1 VGIPF
6 GRRRGE
12 GLLGEGGENLDVIY
26 ERCCGLDVHKRSVA
40 ACLIVAGTR
49 GEPRK
54 EIRTFGTMTEDLL
67 ELSDW
72 LATAG
77 CTHVAMESTGVYWK
91 PIYNLLEGAFTPL
104 LVNARHIKSVPGRK
118 TDVKDCEW
126 IADLLR
132 HGLLQGSFVPER
144 PQRELRELTRYRT
157 TLVRERSAEVGRLQK
172 TLEGAN
178 IKLASVATDIMGKSS
193 RQMLKALIDGST
205 DTSAM
210 AQLARGKLRAKIPQL
225 ERALRGCSGAHQRFL
240 VAQQLAHIDFLE
252 ETIEQLSAQ
261 IAERMRPFGEAIER
275 LETIPG
281 VGRRT
286 AEAILAEI
294 GPDMSRF
301 PTYRHLASWAGMCP
315 GNDESGGKR
324 RSGKTTKGDPWLRAA
339 LVEAAHAAGRTKNT
353 YLSAQYRRLASRRGK
368 KRAAVA
374 VGHTILVIA
383 YRLLERS
390 CRYEELGADYFDK
403 RDRQAVERRLVRR
416 LEGLGYK
423 VSLDP
428 VAA

>member
-1 VGIPF
+1 
-6 GRRRGE
+6 
-12 GLLGEGGENLDVIY
+12 LDVIY
-26 ERCCGLDVHKRSVA
+26 ERCCGLDVHKRTVV
-40 ACLIVAGTR
+40 ACLIVAGTH

-54 EIRTFGTMTEDLL
+54 EIKTFGTMTEDLL

-72 LATAG
+72 LAAAG

-91 PIYNLLEGAFTPL
+91 PIYNLLEEAFTPL
-104 LVNARHIKSVPGRK
+104 LINARHIKVVPGRK

-132 HGLLQGSFVPER
+132 HGLLRASFVPER

-157 TLVRERSAEVGRLQK
+157 ALVRERAAEVSRLQK

-178 IKLASVATDIMGKSS
+178 IKLASVATDIMGKSG
-193 RQMLKALIDGST
+193 RQMLKALIAGST
-205 DTSAM
+205 DASEM

-225 ERALRGCSGAHQRFL
+225 EQALRGCFGAHQRFL
-240 VAQQLAHIDFLE
+240 IAQQLAHIDFLE

-261 IAERMRPFGEAIER
+261 IAQRMRPFGEAIER

-294 GPDMSRF
+294 GPEMSRF

-315 GNDESGGKR
+315 GNDQSGGKR
-324 RSGKTTKGDPWLRAA
+324 RSGKTTKGNPWLRAA
-339 LVEAAHAAGRTKNT
+339 LVEAAQAAGRTKET
-353 YLSAQYRRLASRRGK
+353 YLSARYRRLASRRGK
-368 KRAAVA
+368 KKAAVA

-383 YRLLERS
+383 YCLLERS
-390 CRYEELGADYFDK
+390 CSYEELGGDYFDK
-403 RDRQAVERRLVRR
+403 RDRQGVERRLVRR

>member
-1 VGIPF
+1 
-6 GRRRGE
+6 
-12 GLLGEGGENLDVIY
+12 LDVIY
-26 ERCCGLDVHKRSVA
+26 ERCCGLDVHKRTVV
-40 ACLIVAGTR
+40 ACLIVAGTH

-72 LATAG
+72 LAAAG

-91 PIYNLLEGAFTPL
+91 PLYNLLEEAFTPL
-104 LVNARHIKSVPGRK
+104 LVNAWHIKAVPGRK

-126 IADLLR
+126 IAELLR
-132 HGLLQGSFVPER
+132 HGLLRGSFVPER

-157 TLVRERSAEVGRLQK
+157 ALVRERAAEVSRLQK

-178 IKLASVATDIMGKSS
+178 IKLASVATDIMGKSG
-193 RQMLKALIDGST
+193 RQMLKALIAGST
-205 DTSAM
+205 DASEM

-225 ERALRGCSGAHQRFL
+225 EQALRGCFGAHQRFL
-240 VAQQLAHIDFLE
+240 IAQQLAHIDFLE
-252 ETIEQLSAQ
+252 ETIEQLSAE
-261 IAERMRPFGEAIER
+261 IAERMRPLEEAIER

-294 GPDMSRF
+294 GPEMSRF

-315 GNDESGGKR
+315 GNDQSGGKR
-324 RSGKTTKGDPWLRAA
+324 RSGKTTKGNPWLRAA
-339 LVEAAHAAGRTKNT
+339 LVEAAHAAGRTKET
-353 YLSAQYRRLASRRGK
+353 YLSAQYRRLAPRRGK
-368 KRAAVA
+368 KKAAVA

-383 YRLLERS
+383 YCLLERS
-390 CRYEELGADYFDK
+390 CSYEELGGNYFDK
-403 RDRQAVERRLVRR
+403 RDRQGVERRLVRR

>member
-1 VGIPF
+1 
-6 GRRRGE
+6 
-12 GLLGEGGENLDVIY
+12 LDVIY
-26 ERCCGLDVHKRSVA
+26 ERCCGLDVHKRTIA
-40 ACLIVAGTR
+40 ACLIVPGMGGATQ
-49 GEPRK
+49 K

-67 ELSDW
+67 ELTDW
-72 LATAG
+72 LAAAG

-91 PIYNLLEGAFTPL
+91 PVYNLLEATFTPL
-104 LVNARHIKSVPGRK
+104 LVNARHIKTVPGRK

-132 HGLLQGSFVPER
+132 HGLLRGSFVPER
-144 PQRELRELTRYRT
+144 PQRELRELGRYRT
-157 TLVRERSAEVGRLQK
+157 TLVQERSAEVSRLQK

-178 IKLASVATDIMGKSS
+178 IKLASVATDIMGKSG
-193 RQMLKALIDGST
+193 RQMLKALIAGST
-205 DTSAM
+205 DASEM
-210 AQLARGKLRAKIPQL
+210 AQLARGKLRAKIPKL
-225 ERALRGCSGAHQRFL
+225 EQALRGCFGAHQRFL
-240 VAQQLAHIDFLE
+240 IAQQLAHIDFLE
-252 ETIEQLSAQ
+252 ETIEQLSVE
-261 IAERMRPFGEAIER
+261 IAERMRPFGEALER

-294 GPDMSRF
+294 GPEISRF

-315 GNDESGGKR
+315 GNDQSGGKCR
-324 RSGKTTKGDPWLRAA
+324 RGKTTKGNPWLRAA

-374 VGHTILVIA
+374 VGHSILVIA
-383 YRLLERS
+383 YHLLQRS
-390 CRYEELGADYFDK
+390 CGYEELGGDYFDK
-403 RDRQAVERRLVRR
+403 RDRQGVERRLVRR